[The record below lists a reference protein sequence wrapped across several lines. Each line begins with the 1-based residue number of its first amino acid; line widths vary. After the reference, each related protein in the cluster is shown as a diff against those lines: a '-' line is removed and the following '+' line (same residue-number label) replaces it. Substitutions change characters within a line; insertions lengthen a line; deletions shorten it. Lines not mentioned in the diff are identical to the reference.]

1 MATPGSMEFKFP
13 TNDAG
18 MFVSQEELT
27 KQQDE
32 LKIQEISKLTK
43 AVPHVIKKEA
53 DGEWTVSGFTI
64 EDYLRLHEGNDNSDM
79 WKRNK

>member
-1 MATPGSMEFKFP
+1 MEFKFP